1 MTFEYKYLEDETG
14 ATYNLLKN
22 LEAYCCD
29 KQVKITLTSSEK
41 SSSCLS
47 IEKMPNASENIDI
60 ANCFM
65 EFLLFLSV
73 KRREHYTLDRIKAIE
88 FLNMKIKHEFIN
100 IILALCSL
108 SDNDYY
114 KDKYI
119 VFKSCLI
126 PKEIKLGFLPCKGA
140 SIVMSNCII
149 EDFKSLNGFNGDYL
163 EIEKSTIQQY
173 TGSVTMNCNEV
184 YFRKTPLN
192 YPYFFLNTILPNI
205 RRLSIY
211 RDEEFDEES
220 LFFIINFPDLYELTL
235 PAIIEDTYCLDQLR
249 NLVYTYGIYQK
260 DPLSQEIKVYS
271 GKKSKILESKH
282 PEIYIED
289 DDFLLWNQRIND
301 KSLDEDDVRNHI
313 KDYKKAGIQP
323 IIEAL
328 EAQKNRTEPFDFKFL
343 SDIGALRVMNTG
355 LPFDADNEGII
366 CYVLDGLY
374 TPKCK
379 LSRVKYD
386 MGIPHLTK
394 YIDND
399 SIFTSIE
406 KQGLKI
412 IDTRG
417 NFTIEGSIIGSNV
430 KKVRQTIT
438 FLQTQKKKEIFPLYE
453 IKKIKRKQEGMKSPF
468 LH

>member
-1 MTFEYKYLEDETG
+1 MVTIMTFEYKYLEDETG

-47 IEKMPNASENIDI
+47 IEKMPNASKNIDI

-73 KRREHYTLDRIKAIE
+73 KKREHYTLDRIKAIE

-313 KDYKKAGIQP
+313 KDYK
-323 IIEAL
+323 
-328 EAQKNRTEPFDFKFL
+328 
-343 SDIGALRVMNTG
+343 
-355 LPFDADNEGII
+355 ADNEGII

-438 FLQTQKKKEIFPLYE
+438 FLQAQKKKEIFPLYE
-453 IKKIKRKQEGMKSPF
+453 IEKIKRKQEGMKSPF